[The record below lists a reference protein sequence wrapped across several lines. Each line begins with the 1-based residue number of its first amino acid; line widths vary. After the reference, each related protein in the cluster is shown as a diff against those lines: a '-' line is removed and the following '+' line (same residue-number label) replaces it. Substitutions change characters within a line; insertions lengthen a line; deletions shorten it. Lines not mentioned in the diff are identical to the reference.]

1 MLLGHFIQNIIHKH
15 LQMISRWTISWVIT
29 QISQFLK
36 GPESHTECFLMT
48 MESNHKSLKER
59 KVPSIG
65 Y

>member
-1 MLLGHFIQNIIHKH
+1 
-15 LQMISRWTISWVIT
+15 MISRWTISWVIT